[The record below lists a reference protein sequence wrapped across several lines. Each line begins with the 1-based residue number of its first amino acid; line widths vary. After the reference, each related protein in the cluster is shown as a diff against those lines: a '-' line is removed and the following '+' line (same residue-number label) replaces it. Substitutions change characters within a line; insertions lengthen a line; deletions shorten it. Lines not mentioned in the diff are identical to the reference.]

1 MDSEL
6 ATGVSRPLGVRL
18 LEDSTTPQM
27 EWGKLTKGD
36 DSKEISKRGT
46 RDRGTIG
53 AFFVDKE
60 NKVTFICNEVKVFEE
75 KVKERGREKRNLH

>member
-36 DSKEISKRGT
+36 CSRGFRDRGT
-46 RDRGTIG
+46 GDRGTIG
-53 AFFVDKE
+53 SFFVDKE

-75 KVKERGREKRNLH
+75 KVRER